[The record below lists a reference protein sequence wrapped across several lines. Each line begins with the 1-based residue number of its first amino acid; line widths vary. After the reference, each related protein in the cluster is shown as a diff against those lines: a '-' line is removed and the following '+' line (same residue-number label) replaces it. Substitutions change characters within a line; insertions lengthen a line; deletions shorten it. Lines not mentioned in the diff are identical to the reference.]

1 MKNITT
7 KQAFG
12 LLGLINKMNL
22 RKKLIDMIK
31 GNTRI
36 ENKKQNILSKLYKD
50 IENEE
55 ITNELTIKLF
65 SENIEVYE
73 EYKALEEEQ
82 QEIGMCFIFDIVESL
97 PNAEKEFYKTV
108 GTIFD
113 KSAKEVE
120 EMDVVDVIRDIIE
133 IFKSESFLGFF
144 KSMSK

>member
-1 MKNITT
+1 MKKITT
-7 KQAFG
+7 KHAFS
-12 LLGLINKMNL
+12 LLNLINKMNL

-31 GNTRI
+31 GNTRL

-65 SENIEVYE
+65 SENVEIYE

-82 QEIGMCFIFDIVESL
+82 QEIGMCFIFDIAESL
-97 PNAEKEFYKTV
+97 PNAEKEFYKTAA
-108 GTIFD
+108 TIFD
-113 KSAKEVE
+113 KSAKEIE
-120 EMDVVDVIRDIIE
+120 EMDVVEVIKDIID

-144 KSMSK
+144 KSMNK